1 MSKVYVK
8 MLTVLKNF
16 VNYNVC
22 IFLVMCAM
30 CVDFTKQRITNN
42 FASTH
47 VKLVTFGIM
56 GIYLCA
62 IRTGGGSVWGFEVT
76 QHGLKSLYCSLVQSN
91 IK

>member
-8 MLTVLKNF
+8 MFTVLKIF

-22 IFLVMCAM
+22 IFLVICA
-30 CVDFTKQRITNN
+30 KQLITNN

-47 VKLVTFGIM
+47 AKLVTFGIM

-62 IRTGGGSVWGFEVT
+62 IRTGVGLCGFF
-76 QHGLKSLYCSLVQSN
+76 VQSHATWF
-91 IK
+91 KVTLLLVGTK

>member
-8 MLTVLKNF
+8 MFTVLKIF

-22 IFLVMCAM
+22 IFFVIC
-30 CVDFTKQRITNN
+30 DKQLITNN

-47 VKLVTFGIM
+47 AKLVTFGIM

-62 IRTGGGSVWGFEVT
+62 IRTGVGLCGVFFQSHATWFKVT
-76 QHGLKSLYCSLVQSN
+76 LLLAGTK
-91 IK
+91 

>member
-8 MLTVLKNF
+8 MFTVLKIF

-22 IFLVMCAM
+22 IFFLIIC
-30 CVDFTKQRITNN
+30 DKQLITNN

-47 VKLVTFGIM
+47 AKLVTFGIM

-62 IRTGGGSVWGFEVT
+62 IRTGVGLCGFFFS
-76 QHGLKSLYCSLVQSN
+76 KSRDMV
-91 IK
+91 